1 MDRKIRIGAV
11 SYLNTKPLL
20 YGFEQGLLSRE
31 TTIIT
36 DYPSALAEKLLK
48 DDIDI
53 GLIPV
58 AVLPALKERHII
70 SEYCI
75 GASKP
80 VSSVCIFSEVPI
92 TEVKEIYLDYQ
103 SRTSVALAKILLKQ
117 YWKINPKFIPAH
129 EGYEQKVSGHT
140 AALIIGDRAL
150 YQLSSSRFHYDL
162 AEAWQQMTGLPFV
175 FAVWAANKKLPSE
188 FVHAF
193 NETTGL
199 GLKHIPE
206 IVAANP
212 FEAYNL
218 QTYFTSNIDY
228 RLDEAKLEGLNLF
241 LEMLA

>member
-20 YGFEQGLLSRE
+20 YGFEKGLLSRE
-31 TTIIT
+31 TTLST
-36 DYPSALAEKLLK
+36 NYPSALANQLLK
-48 DDIDI
+48 DDIDV

-58 AVLPALKERHII
+58 AALPALKERHII

-80 VSSVCIFSEVPI
+80 VGSVCIFSEVPLA
-92 TEVKEIYLDYQ
+92 EVKELYLDYQ

-117 YWKINPKFIPAH
+117 YWKTSPKLLAAH
-129 EGYEQKVSGHT
+129 EGYEQQFGGTT

-150 YQLSSSRFHYDL
+150 YRLSAVNYVYDL

-175 FAVWAANKKLPSE
+175 FAVWAANKQLHPA
-188 FVHAF
+188 FIHAF

-212 FEAYNL
+212 FDAYNL
-218 QTYFTSNIDY
+218 HTYFTQNIDY
-228 RLDEAKLEGLNLF
+228 RMDEAKMQGLKLF
-241 LEMLA
+241 LEMI